1 MTAAST
7 AAAPSALPTSPAH
20 DGAPAVHTSPA
31 HDGALHTK
39 RKVTIHVQR
48 THAPGESSFLYSENG
63 RLGKLKER
71 YCEEEEGAG
80 RPLPLSAVT
89 FRFAGVLVED
99 AHTPL
104 ALGMALLPQINLLEV
119 DEPSAAEMEGQEL
132 PNMEGQELP
141 NMGGQELGEA
151 KAAAEVNACV
161 AIAAAS
167 AAATA
172 ASAAA
177 ASAAAASAAA
187 ASAAAASPSAAAAS
201 SSATA
206 ATATAAAA
214 TQAHGLVT
222 VADVN
227 ALVACMDHPIRKA
240 RQVMSSLREA
250 TLSRDADGSLWARA
264 VCLGSTG
271 AISLDLP

>member
-1 MTAAST
+1 M
-7 AAAPSALPTSPAH
+7 PLN
-20 DGAPAVHTSPA
+20 AV
-31 HDGALHTK
+31 K
-39 RKVTIHVQR
+39 
-48 THAPGESSFLYSENG
+48 
-63 RLGKLKER
+63 
-71 YCEEEEGAG
+71 
-80 RPLPLSAVT
+80 

-104 ALGMALLPQINLLEV
+104 ALGMALSPQINLLEV

-132 PNMEGQELP
+132 PY
-141 NMGGQELGEA
+141 LGEA

-177 ASAAAASAAA
+177 ASAAAAS
-187 ASAAAASPSAAAAS
+187 PSAA
-201 SSATA
+201 A

-214 TQAHGLVT
+214 APLARDLFT

-250 TLSRDADGSLWARA
+250 TLSRD
-264 VCLGSTG
+264 
-271 AISLDLP
+271 LP